1 MASSSSSPTRRLVT
15 VRRVGAVSAIPGAD
29 RIELA
34 EVDGWRLVVGR
45 GEFSSGDP
53 GLFFEIDC
61 FLPAEDA
68 RWGFLAGANG
78 RGFVEWR
85 GGRGFRV
92 RSVKMRGQVRVVL
105 PHGSREGGD
114 GDVLNDLPVQVSQGL
129 LMPLAKFP
137 EIMSTVKSSM
147 ATMDG
152 ASGEPEAWIEH
163 AQGQS
168 FEELLGVRKWEP
180 DEATEGR
187 AGGGGDVGELGP
199 FPAFLRRTQQDRCQ
213 NVTWVFARMQ
223 DAEFQES
230 TKMDGSSMTAYRLRA
245 DSPHLA
251 SLPTSFVGA
260 SKLPGGAR
268 FGVCSRNVE
277 LLEEA
282 AGSGRYWEAALA
294 ARLPEVLDGE
304 TRDLAVQGELCGSG
318 VQGNREGFPPG
329 FLGFFVFAVF
339 DIDAQRYMPPREAE
353 ELAARWGLRHVPLHG
368 YRPLREIA
376 SNVAELLQ
384 RAEGKG
390 INGKRRE
397 GIVLKVADGSFGFK
411 AISNSYL
418 LKHDV

>member
-1 MASSSSSPTRRLVT
+1 
-15 VRRVGAVSAIPGAD
+15 
-29 RIELA
+29 
-34 EVDGWRLVVGR
+34 
-45 GEFSSGDP
+45 
-53 GLFFEIDC
+53 IDC

-68 RWGFLAGANG
+68 RWGFLAGPDG

-92 RSVKMRGQVRVVL
+92 RSVKMRGQV
-105 PHGSREGGD
+105 
-114 GDVLNDLPVQVSQGL
+114 SQGL
-129 LMPLAKFP
+129 FMPLAKFP
-137 EIMSTVKSSM
+137 EVLATVKSSM
-147 ATMDG
+147 ATTDG
-152 ASGEPEAWIEH
+152 SSGESEAWIEH

-168 FEELLGVRKWEP
+168 FETLLGVRKWEP
-180 DEATEGR
+180 DVSTEGQ
-187 AGGGGDVGELGP
+187 AGGGLGP
-199 FPAFLRRTQQDRCQ
+199 FPAFLRRTEQERCQ
-213 NVTWVFARMQ
+213 NVPWVFARMQ

-245 DSPHLA
+245 GSPHLA
-251 SLPTSFVGA
+251 GLPASSVGA
-260 SKLPGGAR
+260 STLPSGAR

-277 LLEEA
+277 LLEETA
-282 AGSGRYWEAALA
+282 TGGRFWEAALA

-304 TRDLAVQGELCGSG
+304 ARDLAVQGELCGSG

-339 DIDAQRYMPPREAE
+339 DIDAQRYVPPREAE
-353 ELAARWGLRHVPLHG
+353 ALAARWGLRHVPVHG

-376 SNVAELLQ
+376 GSVDELLQ

-390 INGKRRE
+390 INGRRRE
-397 GIVLKVADGSFGFK
+397 GIVLKDTDGSFGFK